1 MSVDD
6 SRHRWW
12 LPLLAVT
19 ILGAG
24 GCPTSMGCGVS
35 GSMPGSPQ
43 GMSAQSWTC
52 QASIQLAKG
61 ATISSPGA
69 AKAELVAQKESTAI
83 QVAGLRNQLEDR
95 GFGFAGKDA
104 AGQTGTSDPMAQEL
118 TKLMTKSDQLDR
130 QIKSIDSLQLPD
142 DAIVLKD
149 GTWTVDGDQVT
160 LRTTTFYNP
169 GQKVIVPYVIRSG
182 QGEIVDLGYL
192 PVESIRVQQQP

>member
-1 MSVDD
+1 MSADH

-12 LPLLAVT
+12 LPFLAAT
-19 ILGAG
+19 FLGAG

-61 ATISSPGA
+61 ATISSPDA
-69 AKAELVAQKESTAI
+69 AKAELVAQKDSTAI

-95 GFGFAGKDA
+95 GFGFAGKDR
-104 AGQTGTSDPMAQEL
+104 AGQTGTSDPMTQEL
-118 TKLMTKSDQLDR
+118 STLMTKSDQLDR
-130 QIKSIDSLQLPD
+130 QIHSIDSLKLPD
-142 DAIVLKD
+142 DTIVLKD
-149 GTWTVDGDQVT
+149 GTWTVEGDQVT

-169 GQKVIVPYVIRSG
+169 GQKIIIPYVIRSG
-182 QGEIVDLGYL
+182 QGEILDLGYF
-192 PVESIRVQQQP
+192 PVEAIRVQQQP